1 MSSKQYKRTLFA
13 LFSICPSQEHGKHEC
28 VVTLIKFLLC
38 ILQFERMKRVCD
50 QYKSLRERSCNWDM
64 GGVIGKPIIN
74 FFLVVCGF
82 SLVFE
87 FFFFFFLLCF
97 LFWLFSFNFSAI
109 SCLSLQQKQ
118 KVSFF
123 VLLSFSYLCF
133 KKSRH

>member
-87 FFFFFFLLCF
+87 FFFFFFSFVFSILVVFFQFLSYFLLILTIEVEGKFLCF
-97 LFWLFSFNFSAI
+97 IIIF
-109 SCLSLQQKQ
+109 
-118 KVSFF
+118 
-123 VLLSFSYLCF
+123 LLMF
-133 KKSRH
+133 